1 MAVFYAAIWSYPI
14 NILSSNKRKYI
25 IQNNE

>member
-14 NILSSNKRKYI
+14 NILSNNKRKYT